1 MEIQESI
8 SKQNPMA
15 YLKIFFRR
23 KWLIITPAFI
33 GVVLGIV
40 ACFILPPTYESNTL
54 IIVEEEKIINP
65 LIQGLAVSTSAAQ
78 RMAAIRERILG
89 WNSLMELSKKLNL
102 AKNLKTQA
110 QLEDL
115 VFTLR
120 KNISVTMR
128 DPNLVRISYRGRNP
142 KKTQQITQTL
152 TDILV
157 EENVRSQTRE
167 TDVAINFIKEQLEV
181 YKRKIKESEISQ
193 LEEQLKNLLIDSTE
207 DHPLVKELRGKI
219 ASAKKELETGE
230 YKVAASDHPIVAGPA
245 YEGLKQELDKI
256 ISKEATNSTYTANS
270 NSPGDTNTSMYKLL
284 LTDKLDSA
292 MGRDINVNENIYNIL
307 LQKLETAKITQR
319 LEASKE
325 GTRYNIVDPPHLP
338 LRPIKPSKIQL
349 VLLGLFLGGATG
361 VGLVLGRDFMDHSF
375 LDIEDAKNNLGLPIL
390 GAISRLTTQ
399 EEINQEK
406 NREKKLIKL
415 ALNSSL
421 ALIIIA
427 ILISFIKKQL
437 GSG

>member
-1 MEIQESI
+1 MEIQEST
-8 SKQNPMA
+8 SHQNPMS

-33 GVVLGIV
+33 GVVLGIT
-40 ACFILPPTYESNTL
+40 ACFIVPPTYESNTL

-65 LIQGLAVSTSAAQ
+65 LIQGLAVSTSASQ
-78 RMAAIRERILG
+78 RMEAIKERILG
-89 WNSLMELSKKLNL
+89 WNSLTELSKKLNL
-102 AKNLKTQA
+102 ASNLKTQA
-110 QLEDL
+110 QLEGL
-115 VFTLR
+115 ITGLR
-120 KNISVTMR
+120 NNISVSMR
-128 DPNLVRISYRGRNP
+128 DSNLVRISYRGRNP
-142 KKTQQITQTL
+142 KQTQLITQSL

-181 YKRKIKESEISQ
+181 YKRKIKESEIGQ
-193 LEEQLKNLLIDSTE
+193 LEEQLKNLLVDSTE
-207 DHPLVKELRGKI
+207 EHPLVKELRGKI
-219 ASAKKELETGE
+219 ASAKKELETGDF
-230 YKVAASDHPIVAGPA
+230 KVATLDHPVVGPA

-256 ISKEATNSTYTANS
+256 ITKEAATNSPVN
-270 NSPGDTNTSMYKLL
+270 TNTSMYKLL

-292 MGRDINVNENIYNIL
+292 MGRDISVNEGIYNVL

-325 GTRYNIVDPPHLP
+325 GTRYNIVEPPHIP
-338 LRPIKPSKIQL
+338 LKPIKPNKIQL
-349 VLLGLFLGGATG
+349 VLLGLFLGGASG

-399 EEINQEK
+399 EEIDKERTKQ
-406 NREKKLIKL
+406 KKLIKL
-415 ALNSSL
+415 VLNSSL
-421 ALIIIA
+421 TLIIIA
-427 ILISFIKKQL
+427 ILISLIKK
-437 GSG
+437 